1 MMGLGARGQEA
12 TLGKRLWLASGSPR
26 RVELLRQLGVVH
38 QQRVAEIDENP
49 LHGEAP
55 YDYVQ
60 RMALGKA
67 QALSQ
72 RLSQGGVSD
81 YAEWVLGADT
91 TVHHGAHIFGK
102 PKNKQDGLQM
112 LQRLSGGTHEVLTA
126 IALVSEKTI
135 NQRVSISK
143 VRFKSLTPE
152 EMMAYWDTGEPEGK
166 AGGYA
171 IQGFGAAFIED
182 LCGSYS
188 GVMGLPLFET
198 AELLREAGIPVWS
211 QVNR

>member
-1 MMGLGARGQEA
+1 MGLGATRQET
-12 TLGKRLWLASGSPR
+12 TLGMRLWLASGSPR
-26 RVELLRQLGVVH
+26 RVELLRQLGVAH
-38 QQRVAEIDENP
+38 QQRVAEIDESP
-49 LHGEAP
+49 LPGEAP

-67 QALSQ
+67 QALSR
-72 RLSQGGVSD
+72 RLSQQGPSD
-81 YAEWVLGADT
+81 YHEWVLGADT
-91 TVHHGAHIFGK
+91 TVYRGADIFGK

-126 IALVSEKTI
+126 VALVSQNTI
-135 NQRVSISK
+135 KQRVSVSK
-143 VRFKSLTPE
+143 VRFKSLTAE
-152 EMMAYWDTGEPEGK
+152 EMTAYWDTSEPEGK

-198 AELLREAGIPVWS
+198 AELLREAGIPIWS
-211 QVNR
+211 LVNP